1 MTETWTM
8 ARLIALNFTEF
19 PYISVDN
26 YDFIPLTI
34 PYIYLYKD
42 TFTMQ
47 DVEASG

>member
-1 MTETWTM
+1 M

-19 PYISVDN
+19 PYISVVKLWF
-26 YDFIPLTI
+26 YTVKI
-34 PYIYLYKD
+34 YIYMYKD